1 MASSISHRLGTLQGF
16 QQQLAERL
24 QRAQQS
30 YRSTQSYLACATGD
44 QRCLFDLVHT
54 EEMLG
59 SEQPTPVPFTHHW
72 FLGLVSHRG
81 QLIGVIDLDAFAGAN
96 PRPWQ
101 RKDHLLVLSGALP
114 IRCAIRV
121 SQMIGVIDRAQLK
134 PEAPAVMPSI
144 WAPTRFVH
152 ADGSHYIGIDLIK
165 LMALPAFLDIARYP
179 A

>member
-30 YRSTQSYLACATGD
+30 YRSTQSYLA
-44 QRCLFDLVHT
+44 
-54 EEMLG
+54 
-59 SEQPTPVPFTHHW
+59 
-72 FLGLVSHRG
+72 
-81 QLIGVIDLDAFAGAN
+81 
-96 PRPWQ
+96 
-101 RKDHLLVLSGALP
+101 
-114 IRCAIRV
+114 IRV

-134 PEAPAVMPSI
+134 PEAPAVTPSI